1 MRKVKYKDYIY
12 KWIINKKDYI
22 KESTY
27 ANYSNII
34 FNYIIPK
41 LGNYNIKK
49 INYIIIQEFIT
60 FLYDSKNLSV
70 KTIKDIVAVIKSSL
84 KDYNYNFLKFKFNYP
99 KEKEFKKMNILTKEE
114 QNKIVRYIFNNINY
128 KNIGILLSLT
138 LGIRIGE
145 LCALKWKDIDLKN
158 GIISINKT
166 IQRIY
171 IKDINKIKTK
181 ILISNP
187 KSLNSNRII
196 PLNDELINLFLKLKT
211 QNNYYF
217 LTGSENYIEPRS
229 YRNYFNKVLND
240 LGIKHYKFHT
250 LRHTFATNCIELGF
264 DYKVVS
270 EILGHS
276 NINTTLNIYVHPK
289 MNLKKECI
297 KSIYNNMK

>member
-1 MRKVKYKDYIY
+1 MKYKSYIY
-12 KWIINKKDYI
+12 KWLINKKDYI

-41 LGNYNIKK
+41 LGNYNTKK
-49 INYIIIQEFIT
+49 INYNVVQEFIT
-60 FLYDSKNLSV
+60 FLYNHKKLSV
-70 KTIKDIVAVIKSSL
+70 KTIKDVISVVKMSL
-84 KDYNYNFLKFKFNYP
+84 KDFSYNFINYKFSYP
-99 KEKEFKKMNILTKEE
+99 KEKEIKKVNILSKEE
-114 QNKIVRYIFNNINY
+114 QNKIVKYIFDNINY
-128 KNIGILLSLT
+128 KNMGILLSLT

-145 LCALKWKDIDLKN
+145 LCALKWDDIDLDN
-158 GIISINKT
+158 ETININKT

-171 IKDINKIKTK
+171 TKDFKKIKTK

-196 PLNDELINLFLKLKT
+196 PLNADLINLFCKLKNH
-211 QNNYYF
+211 NNYYF
-217 LTGSENYIEPRS
+217 LTGNENYIEPRN
-229 YRNYFNKVLND
+229 YRNYFNKVLED
-240 LGIKHYKFHT
+240 LNIKHYKFHT

-289 MNLKKECI
+289 LSLKKECI
-297 KSIYNNMK
+297 KSIYDNIK